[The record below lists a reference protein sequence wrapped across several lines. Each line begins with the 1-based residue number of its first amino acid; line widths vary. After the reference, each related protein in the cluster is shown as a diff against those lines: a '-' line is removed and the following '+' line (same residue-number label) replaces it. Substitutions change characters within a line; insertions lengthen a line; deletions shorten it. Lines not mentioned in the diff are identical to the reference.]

1 MSDTTTPHSR
11 AWEACNLLKQVHG
24 EMQFLT
30 VAIAEAMGDRDL
42 SNGAN
47 TIMARITDDLE
58 RLNDEFWD
66 LLQFIPKPEV
76 EQPRPRPPLTPEE
89 IAIKAQVE
97 ALADRLKAIQEERQ
111 ALTQEEP
118 THG

>member
-1 MSDTTTPHSR
+1 MSENPTPHSR

-47 TIMARITDDLE
+47 TIMARVTDDLE
-58 RLNDEFWD
+58 RLNGEFWD
-66 LLQFIPKPEV
+66 LLQYLP
-76 EQPRPRPPLTPEE
+76 
-89 IAIKAQVE
+89 
-97 ALADRLKAIQEERQ
+97 
-111 ALTQEEP
+111 QEEP
-118 THG
+118 THV